1 MFDVEARGGGVA
13 MRTWRHQS
21 HNLKQSTVDRLAMV
35 VAELRAEHNQ
45 LSGRRTL
52 SSDEQAERERV
63 ERALPLVEAAMEAL
77 VH

>member
-1 MFDVEARGGGVA
+1 
-13 MRTWRHQS
+13 MRSWHHS

-35 VAELRAEHNQ
+35 AAELRAEQNQ
-45 LSGRRTL
+45 LSGGRTL
-52 SSDEQAERERV
+52 SSDEQAERQRV